1 MPRNFFQGVY
11 FGLVLVASC
20 IRVVY
25 TRQYRK
31 TTIAM
36 DHRTAVDAVLTVL
49 PALGMFLLPI
59 VYVLTPWLD
68 FADYHLPPWAGWIGV
83 AIFALAIWLLQRSHA
98 DLARNWS
105 PRLELLDGHSLVT
118 HGVFRHIRHPMYAAH
133 LLWGIAQVFLLQNW
147 IAGFSMLVTFL
158 PGYLYRARV
167 EEEMMIE
174 QFGDEFCSYMGRTGR
189 LFPRLWQQPV
199 THVDS
204 WPAP

>member
-1 MPRNFFQGVY
+1 VLGGLDMSSSFFQGVY
-11 FGLVLVASC
+11 FGLVTGASC
-20 IRVVY
+20 IRVIY

-31 TTIAM
+31 TSIAK
-36 DHRTAVDAVLTVL
+36 DHRTAADALLTAL
-49 PALGMFLLPI
+49 PALGMFVLPI

-83 AIFALAIWLLQRSHA
+83 AMFALAIWLLWRSHA

-105 PRLELLDGHSLVT
+105 PRLELLEDHSLVT
-118 HGVFRHIRHPMYAAH
+118 RGVFRNIRHPMYAAH

-174 QFGDEFCSYMGRTGR
+174 HFGDVYCDYMARTGR
-189 LFPRLWQQPV
+189 IIPQLRN
-199 THVDS
+199 
-204 WPAP
+204 